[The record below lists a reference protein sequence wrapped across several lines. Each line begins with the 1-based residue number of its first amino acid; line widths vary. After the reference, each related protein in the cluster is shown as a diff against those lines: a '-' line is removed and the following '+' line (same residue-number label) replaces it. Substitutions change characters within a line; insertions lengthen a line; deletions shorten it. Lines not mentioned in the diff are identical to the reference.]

1 MKLNKHLIWGFVFLV
16 FTTAA
21 QGAKGPAS
29 FVDKKFNFN
38 VQNASLDSLLQVMS
52 EKAGLHLELSGD
64 FTNRVTY
71 AFSDASLETVL
82 QKIASDTG
90 MQYSLEAGDKL
101 VVRRAGKGR
110 GIASIDDI
118 QMLEL
123 KFVDVADIL
132 PKLTKYVGEGDD
144 LQVDT
149 KSNTLIFQGSTASFD
164 RIKKFV
170 TLLDV
175 MPKQILIEAKIV
187 ETNDNFSRA
196 LGFNIGDTADNTL
209 NNTSKLTAVANTKV
223 PSSADQNFNFKYKFG
238 TLNSRALDFRLTA
251 AESNGDAKVISR
263 PRVVTI
269 DNQKASINSGIVF
282 NVKTLTTQS
291 TTSSTGT
298 PTAVTGG
305 VEQVTAGLTLNVL
318 PRIVGEEV
326 VRMLI
331 DVNNSEPSSAYAV
344 DGIPGVTN
352 NAANTS
358 IIIKEGNTAVIA
370 GLIKNAKTNAET
382 GVPILKDI
390 PLLGLLFRSKA
401 KEERNNELIILITPK
416 ILRSPVDMEMD
427 KPEQKVD
434 GAKDDKKEV
443 AKQEIPNVPVSSEA
457 SSMATDEA
465 EALSSKQ

>member
-1 MKLNKHLIWGFVFLV
+1 MKHLTYKIASFAILFLCV
-16 FTTAA
+16 SATAA
-21 QGAKGPAS
+21 RGPAS

-38 VQNASLDSLLQVMS
+38 VQNATLESLLQAMS
-52 EKAGLHLELSGD
+52 EKAGMKLELSGD
-64 FTNRVTY
+64 FSSRVSYSFTD
-71 AFSDASLETVL
+71 SSLETVL
-82 QKIASDTG
+82 QKISTDTG
-90 MQYSLEAGDKL
+90 MEYSLGAGDKL
-101 VVRRAGKGR
+101 IVRKAGKGR
-110 GIASIDDI
+110 SIASVDDI
-118 QMLEL
+118 QILEL
-123 KFVDVADIL
+123 KFIEVDELL
-132 PKLTKYVGEGDD
+132 PKLAKYVDENDD
-144 LQVDT
+144 LQVDK
-149 KSNTLIFQGSTASFD
+149 KSNSLIFQGSITNFN
-164 RIKKFV
+164 RIKKLV
-170 TLLDV
+170 SLLDV

-196 LGFNIGDTADNTL
+196 LGFNIGDTSDPSL
-209 NNTSKLTAVANTKV
+209 NNSSKITAVSNTTV
-223 PSSADQNFNFKYKFG
+223 PAVADQNFNLKYRIG
-238 TLNSRALDFRLTA
+238 TLNSRGLDLRLTA

-269 DNQKASINSGIVF
+269 DNMKAAINSGIVF

-298 PTAVTGG
+298 TTPVTGG

-318 PRIVGEEV
+318 PRIVGDEV

-370 GLIKNAKTNAET
+370 GLIKNAKSNSET

-390 PLLGLLFRSKA
+390 PILGLLFRSKA

-416 ILRSPVDMEMD
+416 ILRNPIEMEMD
-427 KPEQKVD
+427 KPEKKADEATPVV
-434 GAKDDKKEV
+434 KEV
-443 AKQEIPNVPVSSEA
+443 AAKGA
-457 SSMATDEA
+457 A
-465 EALSSKQ
+465 EEVTTQQ